1 MEQQFWKLG
10 ARRVGAALAAAG
22 IVLMTISSFAPGAF
36 ADQPSN
42 TFQGTCVGNASAGT
56 CVLDEPE
63 GNNPATNGTASYIR
77 LGDLMTFV
85 ISPSGGNIS
94 EVQIC
99 MQSTAP
105 FEVGANVCAGSH
117 GAHVA
122 FTSNDNV
129 YFVDLTAAGLASA
142 NPLYWTVHVVAG
154 GATLQ
159 VMSPNPGPL
168 PTTTT
173 TTVAPTTTTVAPTT
187 TTVAPTTTTTTEA
200 PTTTTTTEAP
210 TTTTTEAPTTT
221 TTTEAP
227 TTTTTTDP
235 GTTTTT
241 ASVVTT
247 TTLPTAVLGETLSRT
262 GGVDY
267 LFLVGG
273 AVLLFLGSCLL
284 LSTRIAQG
292 ARSAG

>member
-1 MEQQFWKLG
+1 MEQQIWKLS
-10 ARRVGAALAAAG
+10 ARRIGAVLVATG
-22 IVLMTISSFAPGAF
+22 IVLMTIASFAPGAF

-42 TFQGTCVGNASAGT
+42 SFQGTCVGTATSGT

-63 GNNPATNGTASYIR
+63 GNNPATNGTVSYVR

-85 ISPSGGNIS
+85 IEPSGGNIN

-99 MQSTAP
+99 MQDTEA
-105 FEVGANVCAGSH
+105 FEIGANVCAGIH

-122 FTSNDNV
+122 YTSNDNV

-142 NPLYWTVHVVAG
+142 SPLYWTLHVVAG

-173 TTVAPTTTTVAPTT
+173 TS
-187 TTVAPTTTTTTEA
+187 VAPTTTTTEPPTTTTTEP
-200 PTTTTTTEAP
+200 PTTTTTEPPTTTTTEAP

-221 TTTEAP
+221 TTTAVV
-227 TTTTTTDP
+227 
-235 GTTTTT
+235 TTTT
-241 ASVVTT
+241 APLTTT
-247 TTLPTAVLGETLSRT
+247 TTLPTEVLGKTLSRT
-262 GGVDY
+262 GGVHGMI
-267 LFLVGG
+267 LVAG
-273 AVLLFLGSCLL
+273 AALLFFGSCLL
-284 LSTRIAQG
+284 LSTRIVQG
-292 ARSAG
+292 AKSAG